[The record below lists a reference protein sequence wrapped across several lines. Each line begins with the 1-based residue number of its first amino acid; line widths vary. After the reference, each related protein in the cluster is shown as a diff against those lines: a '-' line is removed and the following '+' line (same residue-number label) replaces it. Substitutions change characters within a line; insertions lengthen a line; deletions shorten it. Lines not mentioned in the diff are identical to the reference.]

1 MNIGL
6 TGGIASGKSTVAR
19 MLVESGAAL
28 VDADRIA
35 REIVEPG
42 QPSLAQIVER
52 FGQAVLHE
60 DGTLNRK
67 KLGEIV
73 FADEAKRKALE
84 AITHP
89 AIRAVMRE
97 RMDKLQ
103 REAPKRLVVVDVP
116 LLYESGLQS
125 LFEEVMVVYVPRS
138 LQLERLMKRDGL
150 SKADAERRLNAQ
162 MDIEEKKRLADIV
175 IDNSGSLEDTAL
187 QLERFRKAKGLA

>member
-42 QPSLAQIVER
+42 QPPLAQIVER